1 MNDGKKH
8 ITLLNWLGTDSKTK
22 GNKKH
27 AKYWYEYQ
35 SPNQIQAQIN
45 ETSTGSMVTT

>member
-35 SPNQIQAQIN
+35 AQIN